1 MTQTVTRLYDN
12 YDDAAFIVGELERGG
27 IPARDISI
35 VANNAEE
42 WYPDDDDDE
51 DRTSPAGT
59 GAGIGSVIGG
69 GAGLLAGL
77 GIVAIPGVGPVV
89 AAGVLAATAAGA
101 IAGAAAGAAAGGLVG
116 ALTHHGI
123 SEENAHVYAEGVRRG
138 GTLVSVRSESLAMGD
153 IDAIMSRR
161 PTVDIAAR
169 GQYYRDSGWRKFD
182 ESQPPYT
189 PDEIRRERDLYP
201 RV

>member
-1 MTQTVTRLYDN
+1 MMQTITRLYDN
-12 YDDAAFIVGELERGG
+12 YDDAAFIVGELERAGV
-27 IPARDISI
+27 PARDISL
-35 VANNAEE
+35 VANNVAE
-42 WYPDDDDDE
+42 WHPHDDAVEDDG
-51 DRTSPAGT
+51 SPAGT
-59 GAGIGSVIGG
+59 GAGIGGVIGG

-89 AAGVLAATAAGA
+89 AAGVLVATAAGA

-116 ALTHHGI
+116 ALTRHGV

-138 GTLVSVRSESLAMGD
+138 GTLVSVRTDVLPLGD

-169 GQYYRDSGWRKFD
+169 EQYYRDSGWRQFD
-182 ESQPPYT
+182 ETQPPYT